1 MNSSRKTELIVGL
14 FVLFAFTTLM
24 VMSFLIKGGTGPGS
38 YQFQME
44 FEDVSGLDIGSP
56 VLVSGFRTGQV
67 VSMRSAFDEE
77 SQRPIVVVTV
87 RASRTIPIYRDAHAM
102 MNQQGFIGDKQIEVS
117 PGTPTAGEISRNDVI
132 SASPFSALAQF
143 LPGGE
148 EAFDDIQGILRNIR
162 EITEDRERLD
172 NIDRVIANLADMTEE
187 LTVMVEENRTTF
199 RLALSNIE
207 KVSARSIE
215 VAEKADKVLRR
226 TDENM
231 DRIGGDIQTLL
242 ADFGRTNTLLQER
255 IEVITNKADSIG
267 ANAEELLVESRGEL
281 ERISGNLVSTS
292 EKINRLLDEINAGE
306 GTAGMLLRDPQP
318 FNDLKE
324 SMAALRHVLLQ
335 ERDAFY
341 DRSLP
346 YRESGRTSAP

>member
-14 FVLFAFTTLM
+14 FVLFSFITLM

-77 SQRPIVVVTV
+77 DQHPIVMVTARV
-87 RASRTIPIYRDAHAM
+87 SRTIPIYRDAHAV
-102 MNQQGFIGDKQIEVS
+102 MNQQGFIGDKQLEIN
-117 PGTPTAGEISRNDVI
+117 PGTPSAGEISRNEII

-148 EAFDDIQGILRNIR
+148 EAFDDVQGILRNIR
-162 EITEDRERLD
+162 AITEDRERLD
-172 NIDRVIANLADMTEE
+172 NIDRVIANLAEMTEE
-187 LTVMVEENRTTF
+187 LTSMVEENRETF
-199 RLALSNIE
+199 RLALDNIE
-207 KVSARSIE
+207 KVSARSIK
-215 VAEKADKVLRR
+215 VAENAEKVLQR
-226 TDENM
+226 TDQKM
-231 DRIGGDIQTLL
+231 DQIGSEVQTLL
-242 ADFGRTNTLLQER
+242 ADFGRTNTLLLER
-255 IEVITNKADSIG
+255 IESISNKADSIG
-267 ANAEELLVESRGEL
+267 VNAEGLLMESREEL
-281 ERISGNLVSTS
+281 ERISGNFVATS
-292 EKINRLLDEINAGE
+292 DKINRLLDEINTGE

-318 FNDLKE
+318 FNDLKD

-346 YRESGRTSAP
+346 YRDGGRESTP